1 MARGT
6 AQSEGE
12 PREGDVEISA
22 DYSHLD
28 PALQKKIAA
37 NSQKVKHNKKID
49 LIIELLQINSFS
61 II

>member
-1 MARGT
+1 MWRPAVAMARGT

-12 PREGDVEISA
+12 PREGDVEVSA

-37 NSQKVKHNKKID
+37 NSQKVKITKK
-49 LIIELLQINSFS
+49 LI
-61 II
+61 

>member
-6 AQSEGE
+6 VQSEGE
-12 PREGDVEISA
+12 QREGDVEVSA

-37 NSQKVKHNKKID
+37 NSQKVEITRKKD
-49 LIIELLQINSFS
+49 
-61 II
+61 